1 MHTHTHIYIT
11 WAAHVDTWQS
21 GVQLTIHQK
30 RSRQE
35 ALPGQQEAVL
45 QPIQCLKW
53 FHNPVLL
60 ACYICVWLELTV
72 VGFLGNRRVGL
83 ARCAYLRSQS
93 WL

>member
-21 GVQLTIHQK
+21 GVQVTIHQK

-45 QPIQCLKW
+45 QPIQCLK
-53 FHNPVLL
+53 
-60 ACYICVWLELTV
+60 
-72 VGFLGNRRVGL
+72 
-83 ARCAYLRSQS
+83 
-93 WL
+93 